1 MMETPSPKFVTMLS
15 GEFRLLDL
23 INDGSTMGQNLYRKS
38 LQPLKPTGQP
48 KEADRNFFTQGFVIG
63 FAFFVL
69 PVVTGTL
76 IGTSYIAR
84 KIYSY
89 WG

>member
-1 MMETPSPKFVTMLS
+1 METPSPKFVTRLS
-15 GEFRLLDL
+15 GELSLLDL
-23 INDGSTMGQNLYRKS
+23 VKDGSTMGQNFYKQS

-48 KEADRNFFTQGFVIG
+48 KEGDRNFFTQGFVIG
-63 FAFFVL
+63 FTFLVL
-69 PVVTGTL
+69 PVIAGTL

-84 KIYSY
+84 KLYRY